1 MDSEGAVRVSSPPPG
16 QCSLHFAR
24 TAEKGKIYSN
34 PRAPP
39 KKTDE
44 EGGGGRGKTRKTP
57 SSAPARVASR
67 ACALDSPPPCARA
80 GPIIGAPTSAPI
92 SLPPLLPLSF
102 VPLPSSSFLKAGVP
116 LQNLSPLSLSVAS
129 APAKPSPAKSKAP
142 PSLSPPGPC
151 LRLLAPVFPLMAE
164 SIDDGEFWLPPQFLS
179 DADADDD
186 DDLLV
191 FPERRCPAPGGSAA
205 SFAAAGS
212 THVAPAPAPAPVALP
227 YLERARGVVLSPD
240 LGSPVESVVGSTEE
254 WSDVEERIADLTRKV
269 ARSTL
274 EDDFEYS
281 KGLFWSGSPKSTLCG
296 LRSGR
301 GCGQGSSLGSPNGPS
316 QPASPPGTLNLLREA
331 AGRVAHLRINDEELY
346 ALNGFAKYHKYDVA
360 PPYSYPSISQ
370 PQPFQASAPFRHVPT
385 MAQAPFQVVRN
396 SDFAGVVG
404 NGRFGAATAWPTLQ
418 QAHRQSELR
427 SHHLHGSGRRA
438 VFLGSAGLKRESA
451 GTGVFLPR
459 RAVPEPEPR
468 KKTGSTVLIPAKVV
482 QALNL
487 NLDDTGSQHQ
497 LQSRLNVCFAPESD
511 GAWRYRSNR
520 PHHVQQRGNH
530 HAHHHHHNNRR
541 PPATSHEIR
550 LPQEWTY

>member
-1 MDSEGAVRVSSPPPG
+1 
-16 QCSLHFAR
+16 
-24 TAEKGKIYSN
+24 
-34 PRAPP
+34 
-39 KKTDE
+39 
-44 EGGGGRGKTRKTP
+44 
-57 SSAPARVASR
+57 
-67 ACALDSPPPCARA
+67 
-80 GPIIGAPTSAPI
+80 
-92 SLPPLLPLSF
+92 
-102 VPLPSSSFLKAGVP
+102 
-116 LQNLSPLSLSVAS
+116 
-129 APAKPSPAKSKAP
+129 
-142 PSLSPPGPC
+142 
-151 LRLLAPVFPLMAE
+151 MAE

-191 FPERRCPAPGGSAA
+191 FPERRCPAPGGGSSAA
-205 SFAAAGS
+205 AAAA
-212 THVAPAPAPAPVALP
+212 THAASASASALP
-227 YLERARGVVLSPD
+227 YFERARGVVLSPD

-269 ARSTL
+269 AQSTL

-281 KGLFWSGSPKSTLCG
+281 KGFFLSGSPKSTLCG
-296 LRSGR
+296 LRSGC
-301 GCGQGSSLGSPNGPS
+301 GCGQGSSRGSPNGPS

-331 AGRVAHLRINDEELY
+331 AGRVAHLGINDEELY
-346 ALNGFAKYHKYDVA
+346 ALNSFAKYHKYDVA
-360 PPYSYPSISQ
+360 PYSYPSISQ
-370 PQPFQASAPFRHVPT
+370 HQPFQAATPFRHVTT
-385 MAQAPFQVVRN
+385 MAQAPFQGVRN

-404 NGRFGAATAWPTLQ
+404 NGRFAAAAAWPTLQ
-418 QAHRQSELR
+418 QAHRQQSELR

-459 RAVPEPEPR
+459 RAVSEPEHR

-487 NLDDTGSQHQ
+487 NLDDTGSQPQ

-530 HAHHHHHNNRR
+530 HTHHHHHNRR
-541 PPATSHEIR
+541 PPAMSHEIR